1 MPFTQ
6 GIGLFGKVPVTPC
19 SRMFCLRSLLC
30 VLLVAGVIAFGL
42 STRAVAQETPQTQP
56 SPSPAARPPADQAPS
71 TAPAPPAPVALY
83 NLLESKSIVFPDIAF
98 STERLSAGQK
108 FELFVDNSISVNA
121 VTWAALGSAVGQAD
135 DSPTGFGQGWDGYAK
150 RFGSSMGRQASSEFF
165 GTFVLASALHEDPR
179 FYAEINPTF
188 FHAMKYSLQR
198 VFVMRSDDGRNVV
211 AWSRLGGPLM
221 AEGLANVYWP
231 ERNRTAG
238 DTLFRFGLDL
248 ASRAG
253 GNMLREYWPVLL
265 ARMSHSRR
273 PTAGHD

>member
-1 MPFTQ
+1 M
-6 GIGLFGKVPVTPC
+6 GAL
-19 SRMFCLRSLLC
+19 
-30 VLLVAGVIAFGL
+30 
-42 STRAVAQETPQTQP
+42 AQETPKAPAEAGTSPTAQTP
-56 SPSPAARPPADQAPS
+56 SGQVPSAPS
-71 TAPAPPAPVALY
+71 KMPGEALY
-83 NLLESKSIVFPDIAF
+83 NLLQEKSIVFPDIALN
-98 STERLSAGQK
+98 TERLSPGEK
-108 FELFVDNSISVNA
+108 FQLFVDNSISVHTI
-121 VTWAALGSAVGQAD
+121 TWAMLGSAVGQAD
-135 DSPTGFGQGWDGYAK
+135 DSPTGYGEGWDAYAK
-150 RFGSSMGRQASSEFF
+150 HFGSSMGRQASSEFF
-165 GTFVLASALHEDPR
+165 GTFLMASALHEDPR